1 MADEPTKRGPIRR
14 ALTNRKF
21 VVSACFLVGGAT
33 AALAVVASSAGRTVA
48 PPAPVNMPASVV
60 QSTQQALP
68 TELLTTTPAAPG
80 TTPKVMPATPPQ
92 VVTVTR
98 SAGTVTVTV
107 ERPVETVT
115 VTSTATVTTSKVPT
129 GCQES
134 DDCWNECTMGNQG
147 PCTVDAFL
155 PNGARFKLEA
165 FNRYMGE
172 GCGANESQWMVT
184 VTAVTPA
191 GARVGGEA
199 SATPCVIDGGDPS
212 TDKTVMEPL
221 FRKVAATL

>member
-1 MADEPTKRGPIRR
+1 MEDTPTKRGPIRR
-14 ALTNRKF
+14 ALTSRKF
-21 VVSACFLVGGAT
+21 VVSACFLTGGAM
-33 AALAVVASSAGRTVA
+33 AALAVVSSSAGRTVA

-68 TELLTTTPAAPG
+68 TELITTTPAAPS
-80 TTPKVMPATPPQ
+80 TTPKVPATPPQ

-98 SAGTVTVTV
+98 SAGAVTVTV

-129 GCQES
+129 GCQE
-134 DDCWNECTMGNQG
+134 DGDCWNECTMGNQG

-155 PNGARFKLEA
+155 PNGARFKVEA

-191 GARVGGEA
+191 GTRIGGEA
-199 SATPCVIDGGDPS
+199 SATPCVIDGGDPA